1 MAALRPIEEIAG
13 LFRDGMTVGIG
24 GWGSRRKPMALLREL
39 VRSGARDLT
48 VVTFGGPDA
57 GILCATGQA
66 ARIVHGF
73 VSLDSIPIDPHFAA
87 ARRRGVVAT
96 TELDEAML
104 VAGLR
109 AASRRLPFEAL
120 RNGIGSDA
128 VTENP
133 EILTIVSPYDDG
145 ETLVAM
151 PAIPLDIALVHVEQ
165 SDGVGNAQCLGP
177 DPFFDEIMARAATLT
192 VVSAERI
199 VGTEQLAAAHPS
211 TLILNRTE
219 TGVVTA
225 APGGAGFTAL
235 LPEYPRDEEAQREY
249 ADSARDAQAWQRYLE
264 RYLDGGDAVSAA
276 EGGEAR

>member
-1 MAALRPIEEIAG
+1 MAALRSIEEVAG

-66 ARIVHGF
+66 SRIVHGF
-73 VSLDSIPIDPHFAA
+73 VSLDSIPIDPTSPPHDGAVRWRPPSSTRPCWSRVC
-87 ARRRGVVAT
+87 ARRRGAS
-96 TELDEAML
+96 
-104 VAGLR
+104 LR
-109 AASRRLPFEAL
+109 GAPQRDRL
-120 RNGIGSDA
+120 DA
-128 VTENP
+128 VTGNP

-165 SDGVGNAQCLGP
+165 SDRVGNAQCLGP
-177 DPFFDEIMARAATLT
+177 DPFFDELMARAATRT

-199 VGTEQLAAAHPS
+199 VDTEQLAAAHPS

-219 TGVVTA
+219 TDVVTS

-235 LPEYPRDEEAQREY
+235 VPEYPRDEAAQREY
-249 ADSARDAQAWQRYLE
+249 ADSARDAQAWRRYLE
-264 RYLDGGDAVSAA
+264 RYLDGDDAVSAA